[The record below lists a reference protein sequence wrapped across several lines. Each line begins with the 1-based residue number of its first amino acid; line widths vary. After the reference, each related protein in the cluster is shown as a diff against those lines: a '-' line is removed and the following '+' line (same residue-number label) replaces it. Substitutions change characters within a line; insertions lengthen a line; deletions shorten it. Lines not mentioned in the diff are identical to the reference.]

1 MKIGNTELK
10 HGFLLAP
17 LAGYTDLAFR
27 TVCASFGAE
36 YAVTEMISAK
46 AVMMNN
52 RKTLALARI
61 GALPTA
67 VQLFGAEPEAIAYAA
82 AFFSSEEGAKVCG
95 AVPAAIDLN
104 CGCPMHKI
112 VGNGEGSALLRDL
125 RALERV
131 VSAATAASRLP
142 VTVKIRSGW
151 DAEHINAP
159 EAARVAESA
168 GACAVAVHAR
178 TKQQLYLGAAD
189 HRVTGAVVR
198 AVKSPVIANGDIRS
212 AADARHIREETG
224 CSAVMIGRGAV
235 GNPWIFAELC
245 ADAEGKSFS
254 PPTPEERIAVA
265 VRQLN
270 DMVREKGERT
280 AVGEARKHL
289 AAYIAGFPGAA
300 AARAAINT
308 ENSAE
313 GILRI
318 LEKLR

>member
-1 MKIGNTELK
+1 M
-10 HGFLLAP
+10 
-17 LAGYTDLAFR
+17 
-27 TVCASFGAE
+27 
-36 YAVTEMISAK
+36 
-46 AVMMNN
+46 
-52 RKTLALARI
+52 
-61 GALPTA
+61 
-67 VQLFGAEPEAIAYAA
+67 
-82 AFFSSEEGAKVCG
+82 
-95 AVPAAIDLN
+95 
-104 CGCPMHKI
+104 
-112 VGNGEGSALLRDL
+112 
-125 RALERV
+125 
-131 VSAATAASRLP
+131 
-142 VTVKIRSGW
+142 TVKIRSGW

-198 AVKSPVIANGDIRS
+198 AVKIPVIANGDIRS